1 VSASQQFCCGERLRA
16 NIIAQMSEPINAKR
30 RAGERA
36 GELVE
41 DGMTVGLGTGSTAY
55 WAVARLGER
64 VREEGIRVRCV
75 PTSRR
80 TEEQARALNIPLVT
94 FADVR
99 ELDLTIDGA
108 DEIGPGLALIKGGG
122 GALLR
127 EKLVAAASRRM
138 VVVADASKRVPVLGR
153 FPLPV
158 EVVPF
163 AWEVTTRRVAEVTGS
178 EPRPRR
184 EGGGLYVT
192 DNGNHVLDCPCGE
205 IGDPAALE
213 RELKLLPGVVEC
225 GLFVGLASLAFVATD
240 AGEVETI
247 HPQSAFA

>member
-1 VSASQQFCCGERLRA
+1 
-16 NIIAQMSEPINAKR
+16 MSEATHAKR

-36 GELVE
+36 VALVE
-41 DGMTVGLGTGSTAY
+41 DGMTLGLGTGSTAY

-64 VREEGIRVRCV
+64 VREGLRVRCV

-80 TEEQARALNIPLVT
+80 TEEQARSLDIPLTT
-94 FADVR
+94 FAEVQ

-127 EKLVAAASRRM
+127 EKLVAAASRRL
-138 VVVADASKRVPVLGR
+138 VVVADSSKRVAALGK

-163 AWEVTTRRVAEVTGS
+163 AWEVTARRVGAVTKC
-178 EPRPRR
+178 RPVARR
-184 EGGGLYVT
+184 ESGGLYVT
-192 DNGNHVLDCPCGE
+192 DNGNYILDCPCGE
-205 IGDPAALE
+205 IRDPAALE

-225 GLFVGLASLAFVATD
+225 GLFVGLADLAFVATEE
-240 AGEVETI
+240 GVETI
-247 HPQSAFA
+247 KRDF